1 MAYLF
6 LFQEMH
12 FNGSDKNDNKM
23 DHCEMFAEDVALFD
37 YHFYQ
42 SCCNWRRELCS
53 QLFYIYF
60 YAFYSILPESTY
72 LLGFYCTAS
81 RVHKIML
88 LALILILNFSSLLS
102 KENAV
107 GMVFQSQTEYKIRNA
122 F

>member
-1 MAYLF
+1 MITKYA
-6 LFQEMH
+6 
-12 FNGSDKNDNKM
+12 
-23 DHCEMFAEDVALFD
+23 
-37 YHFYQ
+37 
-42 SCCNWRRELCS
+42 S
-53 QLFYIYF
+53 QFFKAGYG
-60 YAFYSILPESTY
+60 PD